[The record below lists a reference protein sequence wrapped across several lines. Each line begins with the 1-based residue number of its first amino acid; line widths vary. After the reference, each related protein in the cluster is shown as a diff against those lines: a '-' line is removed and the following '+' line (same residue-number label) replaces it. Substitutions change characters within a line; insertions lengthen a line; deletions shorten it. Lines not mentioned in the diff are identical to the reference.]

1 MRLPKR
7 SFVFYM
13 EIQIFTVVPKR
24 PFLVL
29 QGNTKFCSCIQ
40 TAIHFFYSETQIF
53 ENYTQ
58 TVIRF
63 FTTKYRILKVVLKR
77 PFVFPIRRYEI

>member
-40 TAIHFFYSETQIF
+40 TAIHFFIA
-53 ENYTQ
+53 
-58 TVIRF
+58 
-63 FTTKYRILKVVLKR
+63 KR
-77 PFVFPIRRYEI
+77 KFLRTIPKRSFAFLPRNTEF